1 MSKEYNKYL
10 YKHKV
15 FVCVGYYFL
24 ENLYSPNSSG
34 RTKFH
39 TALQMDQLFLHDKSK
54 SSIVEYGP
62 YDNYFYPKGKLDQKA
77 IADYKFAWLNHIHEN
92 PHHWQYWV
100 LINDDDGV
108 EALPMPR
115 RYILELLCDWMSF
128 DIIYIEPDFTSIEP
142 YGTFKLNASKLKQ
155 YWKDH
160 ENTMILHPS
169 TRSSINYMIN
179 KLEKTYGENGAIYIE
194 PEVLEDICKIV
205 QRSLKLYPSNE
216 FFIEMEK

>member
-1 MSKEYNKYL
+1 MSKEYDKYL
-10 YKHKV
+10 FMHKV

-39 TALQMDQLFLHDKSK
+39 SALQIEQLLFHDESK
-54 SSIVEYGP
+54 TTIDEYKP
-62 YDNYFYPKGKLDQKA
+62 YDKYFYSKEKLDQKA
-77 IADYKFAWLNHIHEN
+77 VDDYNFAWLNHIHKN

-100 LINDDDGV
+100 LINDDDGMK
-108 EALPMPR
+108 ALPMMK

-128 DIIYIEPDFTSIEP
+128 DITMIEP
-142 YGTFKLNASKLKQ
+142 YGTFKLNAYKLKK

-160 ENTMILHPS
+160 ENTEILHPS

-179 KLEKTYGENGAIYIE
+179 KLAKTYGENGTVYVK
-194 PEVLEDICKIV
+194 PEVLEDICQIV
-205 QRSLKLYPSNE
+205 KRCLKLYPSNE
-216 FFIEMEK
+216 FFIEVEK